1 MIRSHDPGYNTMNH
15 LVPLDNLIAAL
26 GRLPGIGR
34 RTAERMAMA
43 LIQNRKGLMRILA
56 NALLE
61 ADDGI
66 VCCERCGSMTLSE
79 SNPCDLCIRPRKDAH
94 ILCVVESPGDIMKV
108 EQSGGFQG
116 RYHALMGKLS
126 PMHGTGAADL
136 RVDKLLLRIADEGI
150 EEVLIA
156 LGADVESD
164 ATASYLKEVLAPRDV
179 KVSRLAFGLPAGSA
193 IEYSDASTL
202 ARAIS
207 GRQEMQGS

>member
-1 MIRSHDPGYNTMNH
+1 MKH
-15 LVPLDNLIAAL
+15 LIPLDNLVAAL
-26 GRLPGIGR
+26 SRLPGIGR

-43 LIQNRKGLMRILA
+43 LVQDNKGLMRLLA

-66 VCCERCGSMTLSE
+66 ASCERCGNVTLMAE
-79 SNPCDLCIRPRKDAH
+79 NPCELCIKPRRDAH
-94 ILCVVESPGDIMKV
+94 ILCVVESPGDIMKI

-126 PMHGTGAADL
+126 PVHGMGAADL
-136 RVDKLLLRIADEGI
+136 RVDQLLQRVANEMIS
-150 EEVLIA
+150 EVLIA
-156 LGADVESD
+156 LGTDVESD
-164 ATASYLKEVLAPRDV
+164 ATANYLKEILSTREVEI
-179 KVSRLAFGLPAGSA
+179 SRIAFGLPAGSA

-207 GRQEMQGS
+207 GRQNMG

>member
-1 MIRSHDPGYNTMNH
+1 MKH
-15 LVPLDNLIAAL
+15 LIPLDNLVAAL
-26 GRLPGIGR
+26 SRLPGIGR

-61 ADDGI
+61 ADEGI
-66 VCCERCGSMTLSE
+66 ICCERCGSPTPAE
-79 SNPCDLCIRPRKDAH
+79 ENPCEICTRPRRDAH
-94 ILCVVESPGDIMKV
+94 ILCVVESPGDIMKI

-136 RVDKLLLRIADEGI
+136 RVDALLQRISEEGF

-156 LGADVESD
+156 LGTDVESD
-164 ATASYLKEVLAPRDV
+164 ATASYLKELLAPRGIN
-179 KVSRLAFGLPAGSA
+179 VSRIAFGLPAGSA
-193 IEYSDASTL
+193 IEYADPATL
-202 ARAIS
+202 AHAIS
-207 GRQEMQGS
+207 GRQRM

>member
-1 MIRSHDPGYNTMNH
+1 MNH
-15 LVPLDNLIAAL
+15 LIPLDNLVAAL
-26 GRLPGIGR
+26 SRLPGIGR
-34 RTAERMAMA
+34 RTAERMAMT
-43 LIQNRKGLMRILA
+43 LVQDRKGLMRILA

-66 VCCERCGSMTLSE
+66 TCCERCGSVTLAVE
-79 SNPCDLCIRPRKDAH
+79 NPCELCIKPRRDAQ
-94 ILCVVESPGDIMKV
+94 IICVVESPGDIMKI

-136 RVDKLLLRIADEGI
+136 RIDKLLQRIADEGI

-156 LGADVESD
+156 LGTDVESD
-164 ATASYLKEVLAPRDV
+164 ATASYLKEILATRNA
-179 KVSRLAFGLPAGSA
+179 KVSRIAFGLPAGSA

-202 ARAIS
+202 SRAIA
-207 GRQEMQGS
+207 GRQEMG